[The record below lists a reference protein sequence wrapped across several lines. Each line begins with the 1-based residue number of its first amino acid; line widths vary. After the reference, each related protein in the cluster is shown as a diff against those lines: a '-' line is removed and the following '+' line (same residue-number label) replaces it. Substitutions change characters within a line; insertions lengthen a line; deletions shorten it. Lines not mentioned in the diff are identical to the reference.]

1 MLLEILPF
9 LFSQNVRS
17 TKLLMSLSE
26 GKFRHSTFYIE
37 MTIHVRA
44 HVDFRRSRT
53 GVGLGLA
60 SKGEASVY
68 KISQRDLSE
77 TEFFSRISL

>member
-1 MLLEILPF
+1 
-9 LFSQNVRS
+9 
-17 TKLLMSLSE
+17 MSLSE

-44 HVDFRRSRT
+44 HVELRSRM

-60 SKGEASVY
+60 SKGETNVY
-68 KISQRDLSE
+68 KISQRDSSRS
-77 TEFFSRISL
+77 EFFSRISL

>member
-1 MLLEILPF
+1 
-9 LFSQNVRS
+9 
-17 TKLLMSLSE
+17 MSLSE

-44 HVDFRRSRT
+44 HVDLRRSRM

-60 SKGEASVY
+60 SKGETSVY
-68 KISQRDLSE
+68 KISQRDSSKSE
-77 TEFFSRISL
+77 FLSRIKL